1 MKKEKVKKLLRLMG
15 SENDSEALSALRAL
29 QRIIPDWHKW
39 VDEVGGVEKPKSNSV
54 FGANAMTEQEWFK
67 QQQRDLNAFVF
78 NANQWAADMARQQA
92 QAQYVDPVKAATQ
105 AMKKGLRDE
114 DK

>member
-1 MKKEKVKKLLRLMG
+1 VKTERVKKLLRLMG
-15 SENDSEALSALRAL
+15 SDNDSEALSALRAL

-39 VDEVGGVEKPKSNSV
+39 VDEVGGVEKSRAASI
-54 FGANAMTEQEWFK
+54 FGANSMTEQEWFK

-92 QAQYVDPVKAATQ
+92 QAQYVDPVKAATE
-105 AMKKGLRDE
+105 AIKKGSKE
-114 DK
+114 